1 MPDVNSRRSHAS
13 RHREGG
19 LQHRCRNPGG
29 QSKNIGRRGESP
41 LCDTSM
47 ASAHAS
53 PASPYRNRL
62 STEPSRSGEAQDVR
76 PSNGW
81 CPFAV
86 GGPHYFYQHSAS
98 PPTGR
103 DRSRRGCGRA
113 GLPERPPEIWSG
125 NQSARGYTYL
135 AGSAAAIGI
144 WRDAITGLTGIRR
157 RTVAVARLEIAAALA
172 AMPASA
178 AIFPVLSGAAL
189 AAGAAIL
196 AVTRSGKPRRGGAEF
211 HGNKSARPPTS
222 PVRGARGMGD
232 TLARSR

>member
-1 MPDVNSRRSHAS
+1 MQESWRTVEEHRSKRRIATLRYVDGERPCIAS
-13 RHREGG
+13 ESV
-19 LQHRCRNPGG
+19 
-29 QSKNIGRRGESP
+29 SKPALNGAIEIWRSAGRSTVE
-41 LCDTSM
+41 
-47 ASAHAS
+47 
-53 PASPYRNRL
+53 RL
-62 STEPSRSGEAQDVR
+62 VPTRR
-76 PSNGW
+76 W
-81 CPFAV
+81 RTTL
-86 GGPHYFYQHSAS
+86 FYQHSAS

-103 DRSRRGCGRA
+103 DRPRRGCGRA

-135 AGSAAAIGI
+135 AGSAAAIVI

-172 AMPASA
+172 AMPAS
-178 AIFPVLSGAAL
+178 
-189 AAGAAIL
+189 AAIL